1 MKIDFEKMLKNK
13 KILIWS
19 LGLHGG
25 GIGATKFFAKNKAKV
40 LVTDLKDKVAL
51 KKSILKLKKY
61 KDIQYHL
68 GEHLKDDFKNN
79 DLVVINPAVKPIS
92 EFYKLAKKNKQKLI
106 TDMGFLLEHTNAFV
120 IGITGTK
127 GKSTT
132 TKLIYDLVKY
142 EVEGKTNSFF
152 KKYNKVFLGGNI
164 RVSPFDFMDKLDE
177 KSIVVLEMSS
187 FQLYHTNYVKKSP
200 DVSILTNIMPEHLD
214 WHKDFEDYA
223 WAKSLIFK
231 YQKKDDVLVINK
243 DLKKMAKN
251 AKSKV
256 IYSNGDNL
264 DNVYQFAKHFQVEK
278 KDVDLIIKEF
288 KGLEG
293 RQEFVLNVNGRQ
305 FINDTCATHPVANL
319 YMLNRFE
326 NPIVIWGGV
335 DKGFDLKKLARE
347 FEKRNI
353 RLFIF
358 QGTAGEKMLKVLKK
372 DYVKKYVTS
381 NVQTMNDAVE
391 MAYKISKKD
400 DFIVLSP
407 GASSF
412 NMFLNEFDRGEKF
425 VKAIKSL
432 R

>member
-40 LVTDLKDKVAL
+40 LVTDLKDKIAL

-187 FQLYHTNYVKKSP
+187 FQLYHTNYAKKSP

-231 YQKKDDVLVINK
+231 YQKKDDVLIINK

-256 IYSNGDNL
+256 IYSSGDNL
-264 DNVYQFAKHFQVEK
+264 DNVYQFAKHFQIEK